1 MNCFV
6 TSQAPEINLPAR
18 QRLNQVVDKRLRML
32 LEHWLAAAINAN
44 KELLNYAVSHTPI
57 LNEVQNNCNRR
68 PGAHY
73 RAVGNLE
80 YHLFQTRQKEPQ
92 EDLATISRKSGPI
105 LDHQKG
111 YGVVDRGVIC
121 HGDCWGLPRL
131 RPLKFDFIFVICC
144 SVIGCT
150 AFDRGRKVNTDSSD
164 RENSPETECPENRGA
179 QFKEVRLYDYDAFF
193 TGPRKTAILGS
204 CQIIR
209 VPTLAIHLT
218 GILTRPMENCPM
230 NFKIHEWREMHIKGS
245 GLNRTACKTIVKIYK
260 PFHLVIV
267 ELQQQLKDDIAS

>member
-1 MNCFV
+1 MNIKQEQNIF
-6 TSQAPEINLPAR
+6 SP
-18 QRLNQVVDKRLRML
+18 
-32 LEHWLAAAINAN
+32 
-44 KELLNYAVSHTPI
+44 VSHTPI

-121 HGDCWGLPRL
+121 HGDCRGLPRL

-164 RENSPETECPENRGA
+164 RENSPETEVYPLASTENPLHIPVYGSKLMRKCPILISA
-179 QFKEVRLYDYDAFF
+179 QKTEVPSLKRFVL
-193 TGPRKTAILGS
+193 
-204 CQIIR
+204 
-209 VPTLAIHLT
+209 HLT

-245 GLNRTACKTIVKIYK
+245 GLNRTASKTVVKIYK
-260 PFHLVIV
+260 RFHLVIV